1 MLGAGQEDRSY
12 FGVAPMRLTT
22 AKIQNTPPQKKTA
35 RLFDGRGLYLEIAPT
50 GSRWWRFKYR
60 FAGKEKRISLG
71 VYPDVGL
78 KKARDRRD
86 DMRKLVAD
94 GIDPSAARKQ
104 EKLMALDAALNTFE
118 AVAREWFE
126 KYSPNWEASYS
137 KKLLARLEANIFPWL
152 GHRPIRDIKAPEL
165 LSVLRRVESRGVLE
179 TAHRLMNYCGNIYRY
194 AVATGRAERD
204 ISADLRGA
212 LPPSTPRHHA
222 SVTEPRDVAALLRA
236 IDGYRGSNVT
246 RYALQLAP
254 LVFVRPG
261 ELRKAEWIE
270 IDLEAGEWRMPAERM
285 KMKAKHIVPLSMQAV
300 AILGALQPLTGKG
313 RYVFPGA
320 RSLERCMSEN
330 TVNGGLRRLGWSGSE
345 MTGHGF
351 RSMASTLLNE
361 QGWNRDAIE
370 RQLAHSERN
379 SIRAAYNPM
388 FFLIEQDRFAESAG
402 SPDEIV
408 CCVLARCRTARHVRR
423 RPCAAI
429 ASAAVHRSARLFP
442 ASAGTNA
449 AVPARRAALSR
460 IP

>member
-1 MLGAGQEDRSY
+1 
-12 FGVAPMRLTT
+12 MRLST
-22 AKIQNTPPQKKTA
+22 AKIQNATAQKKTV

-86 DMRKLVAD
+86 EMRKLVAD

-104 EKLMALDAALNTFE
+104 EKLMALDAAANTFE

-126 KYSPNWEASYS
+126 KHSANWEASYS
-137 KKLLARLEANIFPWL
+137 VKLLARLEANIFPWL
-152 GHRPIRDIKAPEL
+152 GDRPIRDIKPPEL

-204 ISADLRGA
+204 ISSDLRGA
-212 LPPSTPRHHA
+212 LPPSTPQHHA
-222 SVTEPRDVAALLRA
+222 SVTDPEGVAALLRA

-261 ELRKAEWIE
+261 ELRKAEWNE
-270 IDLEAGEWRMPAERM
+270 VDFEAGEWRIPAERM
-285 KMKAKHIVPLSMQAV
+285 KMKKKHIVPLSRQAV
-300 AILGALQPLTGKG
+300 AIVRALQPLTGKG
-313 RYVFPGA
+313 HYVFPGA
-320 RSLERCMSEN
+320 RSRERCMSEN
-330 TVNGGLRRLGWSGSE
+330 TVNGALRRLGWSGSE

-370 RQLAHSERN
+370 RQLAHTERN
-379 SIRAAYNPM
+379 SIRAAYNY
-388 FFLIEQDRFAESAG
+388 AEHL
-402 SPDEIV
+402 PE
-408 CCVLARCRTARHVRR
+408 RR
-423 RPCAAI
+423 RMMQAWSDYLDTLKRRPD
-429 ASAAVHRSARLFP
+429 
-442 ASAGTNA
+442 AGVREAT
-449 AVPARRAALSR
+449 
-460 IP
+460 

>member
-1 MLGAGQEDRSY
+1 
-12 FGVAPMRLTT
+12 MRLST
-22 AKIQNTPPQKKTA
+22 AKIQNATAQKKTV

-86 DMRKLVAD
+86 EMRKLVAD

-104 EKLMALDAALNTFE
+104 QKLMALDDAANTFE
-118 AVAREWFE
+118 AIAREWFE
-126 KYSPNWEASYS
+126 KHSANWEASYS
-137 KKLLARLEANIFPWL
+137 VKLLARLEANVFPWL
-152 GHRPIRDIKAPEL
+152 GGRPIRDIKAPEL
-165 LSVLRRVESRGVLE
+165 LSVMRRVESRGVLE

-204 ISADLRGA
+204 ISSDLRGA
-212 LPPSTPRHHA
+212 LPPSTPQHHA
-222 SVTEPRDVAALLRA
+222 SVTDPEGVAALLRA

-261 ELRKAEWIE
+261 ELRKAEWSE
-270 IDLEAGEWRMPAERM
+270 IDLEAGEWRIPPGRM
-285 KMKAKHIVPLSMQAV
+285 KMKTKHIVPLSSQAV
-300 AILGALQPLTGKG
+300 AILRALQPLTGKG
-313 RYVFPGA
+313 HYVFPGA
-320 RSLERCMSEN
+320 RSRERCMSEN
-330 TVNGGLRRLGWSGSE
+330 TVNGALRRLGWSGSE

-370 RQLAHSERN
+370 RQLAHMERN
-379 SIRAAYNPM
+379 SIRAAYNY
-388 FFLIEQDRFAESAG
+388 AEHL
-402 SPDEIV
+402 PE
-408 CCVLARCRTARHVRR
+408 RR
-423 RPCAAI
+423 RMMQAWSDYLDTLKRRPDAGVRDAA
-429 ASAAVHRSARLFP
+429 
-442 ASAGTNA
+442 
-449 AVPARRAALSR
+449 
-460 IP
+460 

>member
-1 MLGAGQEDRSY
+1 
-12 FGVAPMRLTT
+12 MRLST
-22 AKIQNTPPQKKTA
+22 AKIQNATAQKKTV

-86 DMRKLVAD
+86 EMRKLVAD

-104 EKLMALDAALNTFE
+104 QKLMALDAAANTFE

-126 KYSPNWEASYS
+126 KHSANWEASYS
-137 KKLLARLEANIFPWL
+137 VKLLARLEANIFPWL
-152 GHRPIRDIKAPEL
+152 GDRPIRDIKPPEL

-204 ISADLRGA
+204 ISSDLRGA
-212 LPPSTPRHHA
+212 LPPSTPQHHA
-222 SVTEPRDVAALLRA
+222 SVTDPEGVAALLRA

-261 ELRKAEWIE
+261 ELRKAEWSEIE
-270 IDLEAGEWRMPAERM
+270 LEAGEWRIPAERM
-285 KMKAKHIVPLSMQAV
+285 KMKTKHIVPLSRQAV
-300 AILGALQPLTGKG
+300 AIVRALQPLTGKQH
-313 RYVFPGA
+313 YVFPGA
-320 RSLERCMSEN
+320 RSRELCMSEN
-330 TVNGGLRRLGWSGSE
+330 TVNGALRRLGWSGSE

-370 RQLAHSERN
+370 RQLAHTERN
-379 SIRAAYNPM
+379 SIRAAYNY
-388 FFLIEQDRFAESAG
+388 AEHL
-402 SPDEIV
+402 PE
-408 CCVLARCRTARHVRR
+408 RR
-423 RPCAAI
+423 RMMQAWSDYLDTLKRRPDAGVREAA
-429 ASAAVHRSARLFP
+429 
-442 ASAGTNA
+442 
-449 AVPARRAALSR
+449 
-460 IP
+460 

>member
-1 MLGAGQEDRSY
+1 
-12 FGVAPMRLTT
+12 
-22 AKIQNTPPQKKTA
+22 
-35 RLFDGRGLYLEIAPT
+35 LYLEIAPT

>member
-1 MLGAGQEDRSY
+1 
-12 FGVAPMRLTT
+12 MRLST
-22 AKIQNTPPQKKTA
+22 AKIQNSPPQKKTV

-78 KKARDRRD
+78 KKARDRREE
-86 DMRKLVAD
+86 MRRLVAD
-94 GIDPSAARKQ
+94 GVDPSAARKQ
-104 EKLMALDAALNTFE
+104 EKLMALDAAENTFE
-118 AVAREWFE
+118 AVAREWLE
-126 KYSPNWEASYS
+126 KHSPNWEASYS
-137 KKLLARLEANIFPWL
+137 MKLLARLEANVFPWL
-152 GHRPIRDIKAPEL
+152 GHHPIRDIKAPEL

-212 LPPSTPRHHA
+212 LPPSKPRHHA
-222 SVTEPRDVAALLRA
+222 SVTEPEGVAALLRA

-270 IDLEAGEWRMPAERM
+270 IDLEAGEWRIPAERM
-285 KMKAKHIVPLSMQAV
+285 KMKAKHIVPLSIQAV
-300 AILGALQPLTGKG
+300 AILRALQPLTGKG

-320 RSLERCMSEN
+320 RSRERCMSEN

-379 SIRAAYNPM
+379 SIRAAYNY
-388 FFLIEQDRFAESAG
+388 AEHL
-402 SPDEIV
+402 PE
-408 CCVLARCRTARHVRR
+408 RR
-423 RPCAAI
+423 RMMQAWSEYLDTLKRRPD
-429 ASAAVHRSARLFP
+429 ASGV
-442 ASAGTNA
+442 
-449 AVPARRAALSR
+449 RAAA
-460 IP
+460 

>member
-1 MLGAGQEDRSY
+1 
-12 FGVAPMRLTT
+12 MRLST
-22 AKIQNTPPQKKTA
+22 AKIQNATAQKKTV

-86 DMRKLVAD
+86 EMRKLVAD

-104 EKLMALDAALNTFE
+104 QKLMALDAAANTFE

-126 KYSPNWEASYS
+126 KHSANWEASYS
-137 KKLLARLEANIFPWL
+137 VKLLARLEANIFPWL
-152 GHRPIRDIKAPEL
+152 GDRPIRDIKPPEL

-194 AVATGRAERD
+194 AVATGRAEHD
-204 ISADLRGA
+204 ISSDLRGA
-212 LPPSTPRHHA
+212 LPPSTPQHHA
-222 SVTEPRDVAALLRA
+222 SVTDPEGVAALLRA

-261 ELRKAEWIE
+261 ELRKAEWSE
-270 IDLEAGEWRMPAERM
+270 IDLEAGEWRIPPGRM
-285 KMKAKHIVPLSMQAV
+285 KMKTKHIVPLSSQAV
-300 AILGALQPLTGKG
+300 AILRTLQPLTGKG
-313 RYVFPGA
+313 HYVFPGA
-320 RSLERCMSEN
+320 RSRERCMSEN
-330 TVNGGLRRLGWSGSE
+330 TVNGALRRLGWSGSE

-370 RQLAHSERN
+370 RQLAHTERN
-379 SIRAAYNPM
+379 SIRAAYNY
-388 FFLIEQDRFAESAG
+388 AEHL
-402 SPDEIV
+402 PE
-408 CCVLARCRTARHVRR
+408 RR
-423 RPCAAI
+423 RMMQAWSDYLHTLKKRPDAGVQEAA
-429 ASAAVHRSARLFP
+429 
-442 ASAGTNA
+442 
-449 AVPARRAALSR
+449 
-460 IP
+460 

>member
-1 MLGAGQEDRSY
+1 
-12 FGVAPMRLTT
+12 MRLST
-22 AKIQNTPPQKKTA
+22 AKIQNATAQKKTV

-86 DMRKLVAD
+86 EMRKLVAD

-104 EKLMALDAALNTFE
+104 QKLMALDAAANTFE

-126 KYSPNWEASYS
+126 KHSANWEASYS
-137 KKLLARLEANIFPWL
+137 VKLLARLEANIFPWL
-152 GHRPIRDIKAPEL
+152 GDRPIRDIKPPEL

-194 AVATGRAERD
+194 AVATGRAEHD
-204 ISADLRGA
+204 ISSDLRGA
-212 LPPSTPRHHA
+212 LPPSTPQHHA
-222 SVTEPRDVAALLRA
+222 SVTDPEGVAALLRA

-261 ELRKAEWIE
+261 ELRKAEWSE
-270 IDLEAGEWRMPAERM
+270 IDLEAGEWRIPPGRM
-285 KMKAKHIVPLSMQAV
+285 KMKTKHIVPLSSQAV
-300 AILGALQPLTGKG
+300 AILRTLQPLTGKG
-313 RYVFPGA
+313 HYVFPGA
-320 RSLERCMSEN
+320 RSRERCMSEN
-330 TVNGGLRRLGWSGSE
+330 TVNGALRRLGWSGSE

-370 RQLAHSERN
+370 RQLAHTERN
-379 SIRAAYNPM
+379 SIRAAYNY
-388 FFLIEQDRFAESAG
+388 AEHLPERRRMMQAWS
-402 SPDEIV
+402 DY
-408 CCVLARCRTARHVRR
+408 LHTLRR
-423 RPCAAI
+423 RPDAGVQEAA
-429 ASAAVHRSARLFP
+429 
-442 ASAGTNA
+442 
-449 AVPARRAALSR
+449 
-460 IP
+460 

>member
-1 MLGAGQEDRSY
+1 MLGATGQEDRSY

-270 IDLEAGEWRMPAERM
+270 IDLEAGEWRIPAERM

-379 SIRAAYNPM
+379 SIRAAYNY
-388 FFLIEQDRFAESAG
+388 AEHL
-402 SPDEIV
+402 PE
-408 CCVLARCRTARHVRR
+408 RR
-423 RPCAAI
+423 RMMQAWSDYLETLKRRPDAGGAREAA
-429 ASAAVHRSARLFP
+429 
-442 ASAGTNA
+442 
-449 AVPARRAALSR
+449 
-460 IP
+460 